1 MKKTKEPKV
10 FIDTSLILFALEHRI
25 DLFEAIDEAL
35 GKSYRAIIPEEV
47 ISELKKLSQNKHG
60 LAAVA
65 LEFLKKNKEKYDVIR
80 SAIQK
85 PVDEILLEL
94 AAEQDGIVAT
104 ADNRLARKARRM
116 KLPVLTPWKS
126 RKKLILLC
134 L

>member
-1 MKKTKEPKV
+1 MRKTKEPTV

-25 DLFEAIDEAL
+25 DLFEAIDKAL

-65 LEFLKKNKEKYDVIR
+65 LEFLKKNKEEYDVIR

>member
-10 FIDTSLILFALEHRI
+10 FIDTSLILFALERRL

-47 ISELKKLSQNKHG
+47 ISELKRLSQNKHG
-60 LAAVA
+60 LATVA

-104 ADNRLARKARRM
+104 ADNRLARRARRM
-116 KLPVLTPWKS
+116 KLSVLMPWKS
-126 RKKLILLC
+126 RRKLILLC

>member
-10 FIDTSLILFALEHRI
+10 FIDTSLILFALERRL

-47 ISELKKLSQNKHG
+47 INELKRLSQNKHG

-65 LEFLKKNKEKYDVIR
+65 LEFLKKNKEKYNVIR

-85 PVDEILLEL
+85 PVDETLLEL

-104 ADNRLARKARRM
+104 ADNRLAR
-116 KLPVLTPWKS
+116 
-126 RKKLILLC
+126 
-134 L
+134 